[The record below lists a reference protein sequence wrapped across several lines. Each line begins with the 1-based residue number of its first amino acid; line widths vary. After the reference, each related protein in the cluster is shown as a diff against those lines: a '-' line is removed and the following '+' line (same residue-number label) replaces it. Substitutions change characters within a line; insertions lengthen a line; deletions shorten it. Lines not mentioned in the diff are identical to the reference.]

1 LVEFEDLAG
10 MTPTVASQLRKKGV
24 TTVARLAKLNF
35 ESLQQVLHGVSYKTI
50 RDIQQQSWEATGGWF
65 TPGSALV
72 EQKKKQLVLSTGCK
86 SLDGL
91 LGGGVRSNSIT
102 EFAGEYATGK
112 TECLLTLLAETLGRN
127 KDYGALYFDSEES
140 FSEIR
145 AIEIAESR
153 GYDAEEM
160 LGRFTMLKVRTTD
173 QYQVGVEKADQT
185 IKDKNVKLFLIDSA
199 VAPLRAEYVGRET
212 LSERQ
217 QILNQ
222 IIHEVRYYA
231 TIYNLAVAVTNQ
243 VVANPNV
250 VYNMDPVQ
258 QQIPT
263 GGNILAHN
271 AETRIHL
278 RKGGSQRNMRIA
290 RLIDSS
296 WLPPGECVFQI
307 TKKGIED
314 AEEEKKEEEK
324 TENVSGT

>member
-1 LVEFEDLAG
+1 

>member
-1 LVEFEDLAG
+1 MVEFEDLAG
-10 MTPTVASQLRKKGV
+10 MTPTVASQLRKKDV

-35 ESLQQVLHGVSYKTI
+35 ESLQHLLHGVSYKTI
-50 RDIQQQSWEATGGWF
+50 REIQQRSWEATGGWF
-65 TPGSALV
+65 TPGSVLV
-72 EQKKKQLVLSTGCK
+72 EQKKSQLVFPTGCK

-145 AIEIAESR
+145 AIEIANSR

-160 LGRFTMLKVRTTD
+160 LDRFTMLKVRTTD
-173 QYQVGVEKADQT
+173 QYKVGVEKADQK

-212 LSERQ
+212 LPERQ

-222 IIHEVRYYA
+222 IIHEVRFYA

-250 VYNMDPVQ
+250 VWNMDPVQ
-258 QQIPT
+258 MNVPT
-263 GGNILAHN
+263 GGHILGHG
-271 AETRIHL
+271 AETRVYL
-278 RKGGSQRNMRIA
+278 RKARGNHRIA

-314 AEEEKKEEEK
+314 ATEEEKKEEEK

>member
-1 LVEFEDLAG
+1 MVEFEDLAG